1 MSERVDNSLNADFG
15 AACAEASQ
23 QKVTE
28 PAQKQASSQASAQKP
43 TSAQTSRR
51 ISSTPIPVHVTATLF
66 DAPSEDEQI
75 GNKPWIIRVGRRIV
89 TSSVGIWMRIAGRL
103 ARRAGWFPSVEP
115 YIGYGTHRYA
125 RLICRTVYAPE
136 LGHHSALKRGI
147 YAMLVVPAVRVKVS
161 LSIDNI
167 PVETA
172 QVGDSE
178 VYDRPEEA
186 RGGSAEYCVSDR
198 AGYLDLITERA
209 LSPGRH
215 VVSYTVNNREPVKAS
230 LFAIDANVPIGIIS
244 DVDDTIMVTQA
255 PSPIRA
261 AYNLLIMNPSHR
273 SPVPGMSEFF
283 QSLAG
288 FRSDIPFFY
297 LSTSPWNVEASI
309 RHFIVREKFPE
320 GPLLLRD
327 LDPRPKTFIPNGPQH
342 KLEFATQLMDDFPG
356 MRFVL
361 IGDDGQKDPS
371 TYANIIRQHPGR
383 VLAVGIRQ
391 LNKNATV
398 EDFRRK
404 LSRDFGVALSASRRA
419 YVFSGNDEDF
429 NSENNIEKVENAENN
444 IENTK
449 NAENNIENSSNLMRE
464 VSAKNAVGT
473 LQGVPFFAAPNGTGL
488 SKVMLPFIEEA
499 ILPN

>member
-1 MSERVDNSLNADFG
+1 MSANVGNSP
-15 AACAEASQ
+15 
-23 QKVTE
+23 KRT
-28 PAQKQASSQASAQKP
+28 ASSRDVTAAASGVTNAGP
-43 TSAQTSRR
+43 AVFGSVSAASGAVSAASGTAIPGNATSSRR
-51 ISSTPIPVHVTATLF
+51 VSSTPIPVHVTETLF
-66 DAPSEDEQI
+66 DAPSQDERI
-75 GNKPWIIRVGRRIV
+75 DNKPMFVRVGRRMV
-89 TSSVGIWMRIAGRL
+89 TSVVGVWMRVAGRV

-125 RLICRTVYAPE
+125 RLICRTVYAPP

-147 YAMLVVPAVRVKVS
+147 YAMLVVPSVRVRVA
-161 LSIDNI
+161 LSIDGI

-178 VYDRPEEA
+178 VYDRVEES
-186 RGGSAEYCVSDR
+186 RDGSAEYCISDR

-215 VVSYTVNNREPVKAS
+215 VVSYAVEHREPVKAS
-230 LFAIDANVPIGIIS
+230 LFAIDAHVPIGVIS

-261 AYNLLIMNPSHR
+261 AYNLLIMNPAHR
-273 SPVPGMSEFF
+273 SPVPGMAAFF
-283 QSLAG
+283 NGLASV
-288 FRSDIPFFY
+288 RNDIPFFY

-342 KLEFATQLMDDFPG
+342 KLEFATQLMDDFPD

-361 IGDDGQKDPS
+361 LGDDGQKDPS
-371 TYANIIRQHPGR
+371 TYADIIRRHPGR

-391 LNKNATV
+391 LRENATV
-398 EDFRRK
+398 DDFRKK
-404 LSRDFGVALSASRRA
+404 LSRDFAVALSASCRS
-419 YVFSGNDEDF
+419 YVFDRGSVSKVPESAIEQLDF
-429 NSENNIEKVENAENN
+429 DQSDDSVRVVE
-444 IENTK
+444 
-449 NAENNIENSSNLMRE
+449 
-464 VSAKNAVGT
+464 AKGAVGT
-473 LQGVPFFAAPNGTGL
+473 LQGVPFFAAPNGEDL
-488 SKVMLPFIEEA
+488 AKVMLPFVKQA
-499 ILPN
+499 L

>member
-1 MSERVDNSLNADFG
+1 MVLCARNERMSMYDEGSEDETSSFDENVATS
-15 AACAEASQ
+15 AAPSKHA
-23 QKVTE
+23 V
-28 PAQKQASSQASAQKP
+28 AQKTEALLKPAAQSKPAAPSS
-43 TSAQTSRR
+43 SRR

-66 DAPSEDEQI
+66 DAPSEDEKI
-75 GNKPWIIRVGRRIV
+75 SNKPWFVRVVRRVI
-89 TSSVGIWMRIAGRL
+89 TSCVGIWMRFASRI
-103 ARRAGWFPSVEP
+103 ARRSGWYPSVEP

-125 RLICRTVYAPE
+125 RLICRTVYAPKR
-136 LGHHSALKRGI
+136 GHRSVLKRGI
-147 YAMLVVPAVRVKVS
+147 YAMLVIPAVRVRVA

-178 VYDRPEEA
+178 VYDKPEEA
-186 RGGSAEYCVSDR
+186 RGGSAEYCISDR

-209 LSPGRH
+209 LLPGRH
-215 VVSYTVNNREPVKAS
+215 VVSYTLENREPVKAS
-230 LFAIDANVPIGIIS
+230 LFAIDDNVPIGIIS

-261 AYNLLIMNPSHR
+261 AYNLLIMNPAHR
-273 SPVPGMSEFF
+273 SPVAGMSEFF
-283 QSLAG
+283 QSLSNL
-288 FRSDIPFFY
+288 RNDIPFFY

-309 RHFIVREKFPE
+309 RHFIEREKFPE

-391 LNKNATV
+391 LHKRDTV
-398 EDFRRK
+398 DNFRRK
-404 LSRDFGVALSASRRA
+404 LSRDFAVALSVSRRA
-419 YVFSGNDEDF
+419 YIFEDE
-429 NSENNIEKVENAENN
+429 NIPEIPETELENFDDNLNVVE
-444 IENTK
+444 
-449 NAENNIENSSNLMRE
+449 
-464 VSAKNAVGT
+464 AKGAAGT
-473 LQGVPFFAAPNGTGL
+473 LQGVPFFAAPTGQGL
-488 SKVMLPFIEEA
+488 SEVMLPFIKEA
-499 ILPN
+499 IKSRVR